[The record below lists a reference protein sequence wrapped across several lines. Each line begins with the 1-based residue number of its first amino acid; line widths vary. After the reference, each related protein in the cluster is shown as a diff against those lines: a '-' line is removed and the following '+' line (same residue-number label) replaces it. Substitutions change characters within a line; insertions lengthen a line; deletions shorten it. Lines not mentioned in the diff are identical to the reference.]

1 MGEDVLSFGSSGLNS
16 ELIRR
21 EYGFSIDSKIL
32 FMSSVEEPVLT
43 KSQSKVFADFDV
55 KIVLLG

>member
-1 MGEDVLSFGSSGLNS
+1 MLSFGSSGLNS